1 MDLSALPLTL
11 RSVIPETYLDAMG
24 HMNVMWYTHL
34 FGKATGELFKLCG
47 LDGDYL
53 RALRAGTLALRQRFC
68 YLPCSWPQLAA

>member
-34 FGKATGELFKLCG
+34 FGKATGETFKLCG
-47 LDGDYL
+47 LDGDNL
-53 RALRAGTLALRQRFC
+53 RALRAGTFALQQHFC
-68 YLPCSWPQLAA
+68 YLQCSWPQLAA